1 MFLHRS
7 KGKSIFKLRKKGE
20 NMTLTKIAVKV
31 FRNPKASK
39 LTKILPSG
47 TKVEI
52 FKDGADGLRKVVTQP
67 KMTTISHLTNGGEVT
82 GIRQVTPR
90 GEICY
95 SFGGQ
100 NYDRVVEVRPK
111 IGDPFIL
118 LGHTGRARSGLLYS
132 NMSGRYGADN
142 KYISQFKQAMDY
154 IRGKNSQYLY
164 SLAKANKPV

>member
-1 MFLHRS
+1 MTIS
-7 KGKSIFKLRKKGE
+7 K
-20 NMTLTKIAVKV
+20 LTQMAVKV
-31 FRNPKASK
+31 FSTNPNASR

-47 TKVEI
+47 TKVEVL
-52 FKDGADGLRKVVTQP
+52 KDGANGLRKVVTQP
-67 KMTTISHLTNGGEVT
+67 NKMTTISHLTNDGKVT

-100 NYDRVVEVRPK
+100 GYDKVVDVYPK
-111 IGDPFIL
+111 IGGQFTL
-118 LGHTGRARSGLLYS
+118 LGHTDKARSGLLYS

-142 KYISQFKQAMDY
+142 KYIPQFKQAMDY

>member
-20 NMTLTKIAVKV
+20 NMTLTKLALRV
-31 FRNPKASK
+31 FRNSKASK

-111 IGDPFIL
+111 IGGQFTL
-118 LGHTGRARSGLLYS
+118 LGHTNRASGLLYS
-132 NMSGRYGADN
+132 DMSGRYGAN
-142 KYISQFKQAMDY
+142 NEYIQFKQAMDY